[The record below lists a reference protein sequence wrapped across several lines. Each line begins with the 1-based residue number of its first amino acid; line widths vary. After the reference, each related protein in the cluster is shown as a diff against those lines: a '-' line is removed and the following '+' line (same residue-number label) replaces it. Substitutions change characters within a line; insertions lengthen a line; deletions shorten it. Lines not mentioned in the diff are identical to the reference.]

1 MTAKAWNCRWHTEA
15 VFKLTRPAVAA
26 IEQQIAA
33 ARHLEVD
40 GPGILLLPHGLKL
53 IFYTTVSEVIDY
65 QRVAVLE
72 TA

>member
-1 MTAKAWNCRWHTEA
+1 MSEA
-15 VFKLTRPAVAA
+15 FCFEFVRNF
-26 IEQQIAA
+26 
-33 ARHLEVD
+33 
-40 GPGILLLPHGLKL
+40 KL

>member
-1 MTAKAWNCRWHTEA
+1 MFAEATTERSGFRDNLNQPVFIDGRGMTLMVP
-15 VFKLTRPAVAA
+15 VFLAPRIV
-26 IEQQIAA
+26 
-33 ARHLEVD
+33 
-40 GPGILLLPHGLKL
+40 KL

>member
-1 MTAKAWNCRWHTEA
+1 M
-15 VFKLTRPAVAA
+15 
-26 IEQQIAA
+26 IARNKTVRYA
-33 ARHLEVD
+33 
-40 GPGILLLPHGLKL
+40 LKL

>member
-1 MTAKAWNCRWHTEA
+1 MGNGKVLSNEMS
-15 VFKLTRPAVAA
+15 RPAS
-26 IEQQIAA
+26 
-33 ARHLEVD
+33 RL
-40 GPGILLLPHGLKL
+40 PGRL

>member
-1 MTAKAWNCRWHTEA
+1 LIAELTVVHRASSISSCLFPAA
-15 VFKLTRPAVAA
+15 VR
-26 IEQQIAA
+26 
-33 ARHLEVD
+33 
-40 GPGILLLPHGLKL
+40 L

>member
-1 MTAKAWNCRWHTEA
+1 LYAD
-15 VFKLTRPAVAA
+15 VAP
-26 IEQQIAA
+26 IN
-33 ARHLEVD
+33 
-40 GPGILLLPHGLKL
+40 LKL

>member
-1 MTAKAWNCRWHTEA
+1 MLEGITDIDRQHEA
-15 VFKLTRPAVAA
+15 NLPDYKLTAEDREQEFSQLVARA
-26 IEQQIAA
+26 HE
-33 ARHLEVD
+33 
-40 GPGILLLPHGLKL
+40 HGVKL

>member
-1 MTAKAWNCRWHTEA
+1 MAENKGALYPLGDAFRRFQPKPPG
-15 VFKLTRPAVAA
+15 VFAA
-26 IEQQIAA
+26 S
-33 ARHLEVD
+33 
-40 GPGILLLPHGLKL
+40 L

>member
-1 MTAKAWNCRWHTEA
+1 MQIGY
-15 VFKLTRPAVAA
+15 TR
-26 IEQQIAA
+26 
-33 ARHLEVD
+33 
-40 GPGILLLPHGLKL
+40 L

>member
-1 MTAKAWNCRWHTEA
+1 
-15 VFKLTRPAVAA
+15 VVAF
-26 IEQQIAA
+26 
-33 ARHLEVD
+33 L
-40 GPGILLLPHGLKL
+40 HGGSPFKL

>member
-1 MTAKAWNCRWHTEA
+1 LRKVGDACA
-15 VFKLTRPAVAA
+15 VWRSGWTGEVLNDSIVD
-26 IEQQIAA
+26 QQ
-33 ARHLEVD
+33 
-40 GPGILLLPHGLKL
+40 LKL